1 MMAKRNKEVKVG
13 SNAPVLGKRISTII
27 SKTRK
32 AREKGNPLDAMIHM
46 TSYVCEV
53 RSYLRLPEKKVRPFS
68 SITRSAMYEKS
79 DDVGA
84 MAVAAAYRD
93 IYQSDIYMIDGD
105 RYGTEFFM
113 PKTPEGIERWDNALL
128 AISGDPGIKSK
139 TIYDLMINSYA
150 KACFANMAIVKEEME
165 KNCKPVVDGVVRLT
179 DSDVDIIPPTG
190 DGKQADTSNINNE
203 YAEVPLKEQK
213 RDVNKPGTNKPVSK
227 DSNSLKERFK
237 NAPKTK
243 MDHLA
248 EKEHPTDDDPD
259 DKKPTPTKSPENVV
273 KGSGEVDPKPGP
285 KAPTGYTTQKTYSFS
300 EAMKDLI
307 NFTSDDPDQNT
318 GEEKV
323 ATMVTEPNPTKVKHP
338 EMVADIPNNNAQ
350 FHKIYPNL
358 VWFTELM
365 GKSDILISY
374 QMIKFPFGDVIGICS
389 FLNDKKKEYPYINR
403 CFIDPNVLYHDG
415 YNVLSMDDPNG
426 DILKEA
432 ACPMKEGFEAM
443 IVKIV
448 KGALN
453 KKERRNIMKMR
464 PINTH
469 KVFDLID
476 FTGLGSR
483 EPLETKEWTILIET
497 LGDIIDKMGVKYRM
511 KLTNYKGPENFTLV
525 CDESVVPLTTTDDAL
540 ILIRP
545 ITEPSRMLHHCPS
558 QYKNVN
564 TKSFHLTD
572 EGQWKEDEIQIDQK

>member
-1 MMAKRNKEVKVG
+1 MAKRRNKEVKVG

-32 AREKGNPLDAMIHM
+32 AREKGNPLNAMIHM
-46 TSYVCEV
+46 TTYVCEV

-68 SITRSAMYEKS
+68 SITRSSMYEKS

-93 IYQSDIYMIDGD
+93 IYKSDIYMIDGD

-128 AISGDPGIKSK
+128 AISGDPEIKPK

-165 KNCKPVVDGVVRLT
+165 KNCKPRLDT
-179 DSDVDIIPPTG
+179 VIKLCDSDVDIIPPAG
-190 DGKQADTSNINNE
+190 DGKAFDTTNINNDF
-203 YAEVPLKEQK
+203 AEVPFNEPKLKQDAPK
-213 RDVNKPGTNKPVSK
+213 TT
-227 DSNSLKERFK
+227 SNTKASVSLKEKFK

-243 MDHLA
+243 LDPA

-259 DKKPTPTKSPENVV
+259 DKKPEANKSPEIV

-285 KAPTGYTTQKTYSFS
+285 EVSSAYTTQKSYSFS

-307 NFTSDDPDQNT
+307 NFTSDDPEQET
-318 GEEKV
+318 GEETV
-323 ATMVTEPNPTKVKHP
+323 ATMITEPNPAKVKYS

-358 VWFTELM
+358 IWFTDLM
-365 GKSDILISY
+365 GKSDILVSY
-374 QMIKFPFGDVIGICS
+374 QMRKFPFGDIIGVCS
-389 FLNDKKKEYPYINR
+389 FLNDKKKEYPHINWS
-403 CFIDPNVLYHDG
+403 FIDPNVLYRDG
-415 YNVLSMDDPNG
+415 YNVLSMDNQNG
-426 DILKEA
+426 NILREV

-448 KGALN
+448 KGTLN
-453 KKERRNIMKMR
+453 KKERRNIIKMR
-464 PINTH
+464 PINTNR
-469 KVFDLID
+469 VFELID
-476 FTGLGSR
+476 FTGLGYR

-497 LGDIIDKMGVKYRM
+497 LGDIIDKMGIKYRM
-511 KLTNYKGPENFTLV
+511 KLTNYKGPENFMLV
-525 CDESVVPLTTTDDAL
+525 CDESVIPLVTTDDAL
-540 ILIRP
+540 ILIKP
-545 ITEPSRMLHHCPS
+545 ITEPSRMLHHCPT
-558 QYKNVN
+558 QYKDMN

-572 EGQWKEDEIQIDQK
+572 EGQWKEDEIQIDRK

>member
-32 AREKGNPLDAMIHM
+32 AREKGHPLDAMIHM
-46 TSYVCEV
+46 TTYVCEV
-53 RSYLRLPEKKVRPFS
+53 RSYLRLPEKKIRPFS
-68 SITRSAMYEKS
+68 SITRSSMYEKS

-93 IYQSDIYMIDGD
+93 IYGSDIYMIDGD

-113 PKTPEGIERWDNALL
+113 PKTPEGVERWDNALL
-128 AISGDPGIKSK
+128 AISGDPDIKPK

-150 KACFANMAIVKEEME
+150 KACFASMAIVKETME
-165 KNCKPVVDGVVRLT
+165 KNCKPMLDGVVKLT
-179 DSDVDIIPPTG
+179 DSDVDIFPPTG
-190 DGKQADTSNINNE
+190 DGKQFDTSNIDND
-203 YAEVPLKEQK
+203 YAEVPFKEP
-213 RDVNKPGTNKPVSK
+213 KPSTPKVAVKNP
-227 DSNSLKERFK
+227 NSLKERFK

-243 MDHLA
+243 VDPA
-248 EKEHPTDDDPD
+248 EKEHPSDDDPD
-259 DKKPTPTKSPENVV
+259 DKKPAPTKSQEKVV

-285 KAPTGYTTQKTYSFS
+285 AVSPAYTTQKSYSFS

-307 NFTSDDPDQNT
+307 SFTSDDPEQDT
-318 GEEKV
+318 GEETI
-323 ATMVTEPNPTKVKHP
+323 ATMVTEPNPAKVKYA
-338 EMVADIPNNNAQ
+338 EMVADIPSNNAQ

-358 VWFTELM
+358 IWFTDLM
-365 GKSDILISY
+365 GKSDILVSY
-374 QMIKFPFGDVIGICS
+374 QMIKFPFGDIIRVCS
-389 FLNDKKKEYPYINR
+389 FLNDKKKEYPHINWT
-403 CFIDPNVLYHDG
+403 FIDPNMLYHDG
-415 YNVLSMDDPNG
+415 YNVLTMDNPNG

-443 IVKIV
+443 IVKII
-448 KGALN
+448 KGNLN

-464 PINTH
+464 PISTH

-497 LGDIIDKMGVKYRM
+497 LGDIIEKMGIKYRM
-511 KLTNYKGPENFTLV
+511 KLTNYKGPENFALV

-558 QYKNVN
+558 QYKDVN
-564 TKSFHLTD
+564 TKSFHLSD
-572 EGQWKEDEIQIDQK
+572 EGQWIQDEIQIDQK